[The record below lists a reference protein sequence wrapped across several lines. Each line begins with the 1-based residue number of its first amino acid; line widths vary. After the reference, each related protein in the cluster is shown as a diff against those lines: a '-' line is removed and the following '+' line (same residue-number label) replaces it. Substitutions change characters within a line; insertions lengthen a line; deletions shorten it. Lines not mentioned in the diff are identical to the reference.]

1 MDAQEYAVAPAEDI
15 PTEIHHD
22 VPTAA
27 RIYGWA
33 LGGKDN
39 YEADRRFMLENLPEF
54 PEFIDLAR
62 QNRLF
67 LYRAVRYMAEEAGIR
82 QFLDMGC
89 GLPTNDNVHQVAR
102 RFAPDTRVVYIDF
115 DPIVL
120 VHARALLADDDST
133 AVITADM
140 CDQEAILAH
149 PDVERLIDFNEPLAV
164 LFLSVGHHL
173 LDSDDPRR
181 VLGTAIG
188 RAVSGSHLAFTQIV
202 CSDRERAAEIDARS
216 NGAGLRWRTR
226 DRAEA
231 DTLIPDGLEAVEPG
245 LVDIVHW
252 RPDPQQPPL
261 PPVPAELRPY
271 AGASKVERDLTEY
284 GGVLRKP

>member
-1 MDAQEYAVAPAEDI
+1 MAAAEDI
-15 PTEIHHD
+15 PAEIHHD

-39 YEADRRFMLENLPEF
+39 YEADRRFMLQNLPDF

-62 QNRLF
+62 QNRQF
-67 LYRAVRYMAEEAGIR
+67 LYRAVRYLAQEAGIR

-102 RFAPDTRVVYIDF
+102 RFAPDANVVYVDI

-120 VHARALLADDDST
+120 VHARALLAGDGST

-140 CDQEAILAH
+140 VDQEAILAH
-149 PDVERLIDFNEPLAV
+149 PDVARLIDFSEPLAV

-173 LDSDDPRR
+173 VDEDDPRS
-181 VLGTAIG
+181 VL
-188 RAVSGSHLAFTQIV
+188 RAVIDRAVPGSHLAFTGIV
-202 CSDRERAAEIDARS
+202 CSDRERAADIDTRS
-216 NGAGLRWRTR
+216 NGAGLRWKTR
-226 DRAEA
+226 DRAETDA
-231 DTLIPDGLEAVEPG
+231 LLPEGLEPVAPG
-245 LVDIVHW
+245 LVDIVDW
-252 RPDPQQPPL
+252 RPDAEQPRL
-261 PPVPAELRPY
+261 APVPAELKPY
-271 AGASKVERDLTEY
+271 AGASRLSRDPTEY

>member
-1 MDAQEYAVAPAEDI
+1 MAADEVIPA
-15 PTEIHHD
+15 EIHHD

-39 YEADRRFMLENLPEF
+39 YEADRRFMLQNLPDF

-62 QNRLF
+62 QNRQF
-67 LYRAVRYMAEEAGIR
+67 LYRAVRYLAQEAGIR
-82 QFLDMGC
+82 QFIDMGC

-102 RFAPDTRVVYIDF
+102 RFAPDANVVYVDI

-120 VHARALLADDDST
+120 VHARALLAIDGST

-140 CDQEAILAH
+140 SDQEAILAH
-149 PDVERLIDFNEPLAV
+149 PDVKRLIDFSKPVAV

-173 LDSDDPRR
+173 VDADDPRR
-181 VLGTAIG
+181 ILRTIMD
-188 RAVSGSHLAFTQIV
+188 RAVSGSHLAFTGIV
-202 CSDRERAAEIDARS
+202 CSDRERAADIDSRS
-216 NGAGLRWRTR
+216 NGAGLRWQTR
-226 DRAEA
+226 DRAETDA
-231 DTLIPDGLEAVEPG
+231 LLPEGLVPVEPG
-245 LVDIVHW
+245 LVDIVDW
-252 RPDPQQPPL
+252 RPDPDQPPL
-261 PPVPAELRPY
+261 APVPAELQPY
-271 AGASKVERDLTEY
+271 DGASRLSRDPTEY

>member
-1 MDAQEYAVAPAEDI
+1 MAADEDFPVEI
-15 PTEIHHD
+15 PYD
-22 VPTAA
+22 VPTPA

-39 YEADRRFMLENLPEF
+39 YEADRRFMLQNLPEF

-62 QNRLF
+62 HNRLF
-67 LYRAVRYMAEEAGIR
+67 LYRAVRYLAEEAGIR

-102 RFAPDTRVVYIDF
+102 RFAPDARVVYVDI

-120 VHARALLADDDST
+120 VHARALLAGDGST

-149 PDVERLIDFNEPLAV
+149 PDVERLIDFGEPLAV
-164 LFLSVGHHL
+164 LFLSIGHHL
-173 LDSDDPRR
+173 LDDDDPRS
-181 VLGTAIG
+181 VLSAAIG
-188 RAVSGSHLAFTQIV
+188 RAVPGSHLAFTQIV
-202 CSDRERAAEIDARS
+202 CSDRERAADIDARS

-226 DRAEA
+226 DRAEVDA
-231 DTLIPDGLEAVEPG
+231 LLPDGLDAVEPG
-245 LVDIVHW
+245 LVDVVDW
-252 RPDPQQPPL
+252 RPDPAQPPL
-261 PPVPAELRPY
+261 APVPAELRQY
-271 AGASKVERDLTEY
+271 AGASRLGRDLTEY
-284 GGVLRKP
+284 GGVLRRP

>member
-1 MDAQEYAVAPAEDI
+1 MDAQEYAVAAAEDI

-33 LGGKDN
+33 LGGKDH
-39 YEADRRFMLENLPEF
+39 YEADRHFMLQNLPEF

-67 LYRAVRYMAEEAGIR
+67 LYRAVRYLAQEAGIR

-102 RFAPDTRVVYIDF
+102 RFASDTRVVYVDI

-140 CDQEAILAH
+140 CDQETILAH
-149 PDVERLIDFNEPLAV
+149 PDVERLIDFDEPLAV

-173 LDSDDPRR
+173 LDEDDPGRILST
-181 VLGTAIG
+181 VID
-188 RAVSGSHLAFTQIV
+188 RAVPGSHLAFTQIV
-202 CSDRERAAEIDARS
+202 CSDAERAADIDARS

-226 DRAEA
+226 DRAETDA
-231 DTLIPDGLEAVEPG
+231 LLPAGLEPVEPG
-245 LVDIVHW
+245 LVDVVNW
-252 RPDPQQPPL
+252 RPDLEQPRL
-261 PPVPAELRPY
+261 APVPSELKRY
-271 AGASKVERDLTEY
+271 AGASKLGRDLTEY